1 MDTERR
7 MTVEE
12 LAAQHRK
19 SLDEA
24 RRLEPAVM
32 VTEQNWKALLEMQDR
47 LFRQQ
52 MQLDANLKMLLTKA
66 EAQESLIKM
75 QTSAENFEKQ
85 AGSLNE
91 RYSSGCKA
99 LTESTKIAL
108 TEILN
113 DTKKQLSDMEQTA
126 RKKIITCAWI
136 SAAAI
141 ICCAAL
147 CALAVLWS
155 R

>member
-1 MDTERR
+1 MDTEPR

-52 MQLDANLKMLLTKA
+52 
-66 EAQESLIKM
+66 
-75 QTSAENFEKQ
+75 
-85 AGSLNE
+85 
-91 RYSSGCKA
+91 R
-99 LTESTKIAL
+99 
-108 TEILN
+108 
-113 DTKKQLSDMEQTA
+113 
-126 RKKIITCAWI
+126 
-136 SAAAI
+136 
-141 ICCAAL
+141 
-147 CALAVLWS
+147 
-155 R
+155 